1 MAYPEH
7 NRLSFFKYTSAEAA
21 IKILETS
28 SVLYSSPIR
37 FNDPFDVQSGLHFD
51 FDVNSLA
58 DRIFDSVAELV
69 QMQDRPQVSE
79 VGDFGKAI
87 SLMWEKK
94 ATHGFPKDEIRAILR
109 EPLIA
114 LQRRMIELQSEF
126 QTMWW
131 QHFLPRARVFSV
143 SEEGDNLLMWSHY
156 ADYHRG
162 VVFKFRV
169 MPERDNPLCVASPV
183 QYRSSPPAL
192 LTWKEYFEHA
202 IHSRPLDQEVLLQYA
217 YFKSDILV
225 LRKRMASF

>member
-7 NRLSFFKYTSAEAA
+7 NRFSFFKYTSAETA

-69 QMQDRPQVSE
+69 QMQDRPPVSE

-94 ATHGFPKDEIRAILR
+94 ATHGFPKDQIRAILR
-109 EPLIA
+109 EPLTA
-114 LQRRMIELQSEF
+114 LQRRMIELQAEF

-131 QHFLPRARVFSV
+131 QDFLPRARVFSV
-143 SEEGDNLLMWSHY
+143 SEESDNLLMWSHY

-162 VVFKFRV
+162 VVF
-169 MPERDNPLCVASPV
+169 
-183 QYRSSPPAL
+183 
-192 LTWKEYFEHA
+192 
-202 IHSRPLDQEVLLQYA
+202 
-217 YFKSDILV
+217 
-225 LRKRMASF
+225 